1 MPENYN
7 QLVLSQLQALSQAI
21 EALRG
26 DLQGVR
32 QEIAELKAKEDKVVE
47 LKDWKQKIDEVA
59 SPTQLAKLVEEVQ
72 DLNNFKTKAV
82 TIFAVVQ
89 FAMGV
94 IVLIIALSLFN
105 GCLTIKI
112 FGWITQEMCLK
123 SLMTAIYY
131 QRCLTTVKM
140 RTSTLPS

>member
-26 DLQGVR
+26 DLQLVR
-32 QEIAELKAKEDKVVE
+32 QEITELKAKEYKVVE
-47 LKDWKQKIDEVA
+47 LREWKQKIDEVA
-59 SPTQLAKLVEEVQ
+59 SPTQLSKFVQDIQ

-89 FAMGV
+89 FAMGA
-94 IVLIIALSLFN
+94 ILFAMN
-105 GCLTIKI
+105 FIN
-112 FGWITQEMCLK
+112 
-123 SLMTAIYY
+123 
-131 QRCLTTVKM
+131 
-140 RTSTLPS
+140 